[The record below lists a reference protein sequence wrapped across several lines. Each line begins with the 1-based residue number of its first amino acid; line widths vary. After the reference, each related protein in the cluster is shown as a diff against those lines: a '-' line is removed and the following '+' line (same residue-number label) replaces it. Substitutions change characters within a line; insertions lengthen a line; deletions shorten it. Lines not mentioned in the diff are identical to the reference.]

1 MRATRPAELVELAG
15 NDYFAQAFPKSGRT
29 MPLHDIQD
37 AIELLENHQPDRAA
51 VLLEGMADEMPVY
64 ATARVLLARAYEAL
78 DQWDRALATWR
89 EALHLIP
96 NSPVIHRGL
105 ERSAAKAAPGRHR
118 DRQTPQDPSGT
129 PLADEPSEP
138 QIAQPP
144 APQEHQP
151 ARPPAPQEHQPAQST
166 TPQEHP
172 SARPPAPQEHPAA
185 QRTAP
190 QEHHRAEPPAPQEH
204 QPAERDA
211 IDEDTPAVSR
221 DDPGETDAARPHYD
235 DLDRLISELE
245 AARIVPRPDFDNIPS
260 PELDDDIED
269 VVSETLA
276 RIYASQGQYDEAARV
291 YEILAGQHPDEA
303 SEYMQK
309 ALEMRS
315 RASDG

>member
-1 MRATRPAELVELAG
+1 
-15 NDYFAQAFPKSGRT
+15 
-29 MPLHDIQD
+29 MPLHDLQD
-37 AIELLENHQPDRAA
+37 AIELLENQEPAKAA
-51 VLLEGMADEMPVY
+51 VLLERMADEMPVY
-64 ATARVLLARAYEAL
+64 TTARVLLARAYEAL
-78 DQWDRALATWR
+78 GQWDRALGMWR

-105 ERSAAKAAPGRHR
+105 ERASAKAAPVRHR
-118 DRQTPQDPSGT
+118 SRPPQQDPTGT
-129 PLADEPSEP
+129 PSPDEP
-138 QIAQPP
+138 
-144 APQEHQP
+144 
-151 ARPPAPQEHQPAQST
+151 
-166 TPQEHP
+166 
-172 SARPPAPQEHPAA
+172 
-185 QRTAP
+185 
-190 QEHHRAEPPAPQEH
+190 AEPATAEPSTAEPSTDEPATVKRLFEGG
-204 QPAERDA
+204 
-211 IDEDTPAVSR
+211 TPA
-221 DDPGETDAARPHYD
+221 DLPEDPTDTGPGRPHYD

-303 SEYMQK
+303 SDYMQK

>member
-1 MRATRPAELVELAG
+1 MQTRPVELVQLAR

-29 MPLHDIQD
+29 MPQHDIQD
-37 AIELLENHQPDRAA
+37 AIELLENQQPDRAA
-51 VLLEGMADEMPVY
+51 LLLEGMADEMPVY

-78 DQWDRALATWR
+78 DQWDRALAMWR

-105 ERSAAKAAPGRHR
+105 ERSAAKAAPGRQR
-118 DRQTPQDPSGT
+118 GLQTQQENPSGM
-129 PLADEPSEP
+129 PVADESAEP
-138 QIAQPP
+138 PFAQRSV
-144 APQEHQP
+144 PQEHQP
-151 ARPPAPQEHQPAQST
+151 AGGEVVD
-166 TPQEHP
+166 EE
-172 SARPPAPQEHPAA
+172 SAS
-185 QRTAP
+185 
-190 QEHHRAEPPAPQEH
+190 
-204 QPAERDA
+204 
-211 IDEDTPAVSR
+211 VSR
-221 DDPGETDAARPHYD
+221 DDPAETDADRPHYD

-245 AARIVPRPDFDNIPS
+245 AARIVPRPDFENIPS

-303 SEYMQK
+303 SDYMQK